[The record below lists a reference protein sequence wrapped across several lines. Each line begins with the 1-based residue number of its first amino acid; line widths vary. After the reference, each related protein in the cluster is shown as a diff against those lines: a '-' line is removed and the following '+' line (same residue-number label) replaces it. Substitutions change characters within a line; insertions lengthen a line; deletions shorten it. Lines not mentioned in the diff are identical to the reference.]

1 MWSAEKTDRE
11 RRQGKKGFKS
21 AEKTD
26 PTSDGG
32 KSKWMNQQMKR
43 RWVLEVKR
51 GGERGGLDFR
61 NFEGEERTKRRQ
73 E

>member
-11 RRQGKKGFKS
+11 RRQRKKGFKF

-26 PTSDGG
+26 RTSDGG

-43 RWVLEVKR
+43 RWVLEEKR
-51 GGERGGLDFR
+51 GGERGGLDFSD
-61 NFEGEERTKRRQ
+61 FEGEERTKRRQ